1 MKKEI
6 SLLKKGLF
14 NSPNMDTK
22 ITTRSLSKKEK
33 ILGHFVG
40 PLGLIFV
47 VNTIAALV
55 EKFFTQQVGLAYGE
69 SDMAVHMGD
78 VYGIIMTVAKILG
91 IFTGLLNGWLISHTK
106 CRQGR
111 MRPWYLIFGF
121 ISIITGAFI
130 FLFSPEVMGAGYWYY
145 FFFFVIVYNTIGSA
159 YFFLFKD
166 NIVSISTRDPQEKNQ
181 LTFIRKVSWT
191 LISGI
196 IIGMIVSS
204 VLMPYWL
211 DHDINGYPI
220 LMIALSIVA
229 IPLLLLEY
237 FYTRERIIEDV
248 AVEVGTD
255 NENKVPLGKQLKA
268 LFTNKYYVIMTVL
281 ATVVGIADN
290 FKGGNVQYFYIKYIL
305 GGSEHQ
311 EMYMIYQI
319 ITGIPLGLGAII
331 AYPLGKKFG
340 IKNVTW
346 AGFLC
351 ALIGSVLGWL
361 FPDNMYV
368 AFAAGFIRQV
378 GFIPNAY
385 ISASLLCFAFDD
397 VEYKSG
403 YRLEGLLGVAIVVAI
418 QAGIYAPFAGG
429 YESTLLKI
437 GFADNESY
445 VPSEQVKNYIVLA
458 FYLFDIITAAANVI
472 LLPFVDVEKKLPTIN
487 AELLR
492 RKKEAVLARGETWI
506 EPEEENNKYLAKKA
520 EADKKQA
527 EKEAKKKAKADAKAA
542 KKAKKDDKSE

>member
-69 SDMAVHMGD
+69 SDMAVPMGD

-204 VLMPYWL
+204 MIST
-211 DHDINGYPI
+211 DIRY
-220 LMIALSIVA
+220 
-229 IPLLLLEY
+229 
-237 FYTRERIIEDV
+237 
-248 AVEVGTD
+248 
-255 NENKVPLGKQLKA
+255 
-268 LFTNKYYVIMTVL
+268 
-281 ATVVGIADN
+281 
-290 FKGGNVQYFYIKYIL
+290 
-305 GGSEHQ
+305 
-311 EMYMIYQI
+311 
-319 ITGIPLGLGAII
+319 
-331 AYPLGKKFG
+331 
-340 IKNVTW
+340 
-346 AGFLC
+346 
-351 ALIGSVLGWL
+351 
-361 FPDNMYV
+361 
-368 AFAAGFIRQV
+368 
-378 GFIPNAY
+378 
-385 ISASLLCFAFDD
+385 
-397 VEYKSG
+397 
-403 YRLEGLLGVAIVVAI
+403 
-418 QAGIYAPFAGG
+418 
-429 YESTLLKI
+429 
-437 GFADNESY
+437 
-445 VPSEQVKNYIVLA
+445 
-458 FYLFDIITAAANVI
+458 
-472 LLPFVDVEKKLPTIN
+472 
-487 AELLR
+487 
-492 RKKEAVLARGETWI
+492 
-506 EPEEENNKYLAKKA
+506 
-520 EADKKQA
+520 
-527 EKEAKKKAKADAKAA
+527 
-542 KKAKKDDKSE
+542 